1 MNGLEIWIDDESLD
15 GSAFVGHLSK
25 TASRTGDT
33 IRFEYAPDWLAS
45 AGPVGARDGSTIVL
59 AFD

>member
-1 MNGLEIWIDDESLD
+1 MNRLEVWIDDESLG

-33 IRFEYAPDWLAS
+33 ISFEYAPDWLAS
-45 AGPVGARDGSTIVL
+45 AGLSDPDR
-59 AFD
+59 